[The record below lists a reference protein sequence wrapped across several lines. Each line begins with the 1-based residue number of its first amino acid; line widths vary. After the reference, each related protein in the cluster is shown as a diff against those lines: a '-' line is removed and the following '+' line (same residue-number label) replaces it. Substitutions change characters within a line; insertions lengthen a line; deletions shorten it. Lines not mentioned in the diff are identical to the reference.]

1 MIEIERDEFVVEK
14 QIVVDRE
21 VPYEIVKEKIVEVE
35 TKCPEPVPEKIQYAK
50 VIEVPTNIP
59 VFVEK
64 PVYEVIEKRVPYV
77 VKR

>member
-1 MIEIERDEFVVEK
+1 M
-14 QIVVDRE
+14 
-21 VPYEIVKEKIVEVE
+21 E